1 MSGFTLYEVVST
13 SCLPYLTIANLYTR
27 MNSIMYVD
35 DDEDDRLIFCEVV
48 KAIRPDLICHVANDG
63 IHALEILNDLVV
75 HPDYIFLDMNMPR
88 FSGTEFL
95 IELRKSK
102 HLRDI
107 AVLMYST
114 SKTNRDAQL
123 CKQLGVVDFLVKP
136 SNLQGVYDQLRK
148 VLDPRN

>member
-1 MSGFTLYEVVST
+1 
-13 SCLPYLTIANLYTR
+13 
-27 MNSIMYVD
+27 
-35 DDEDDRLIFCEVV
+35 
-48 KAIRPDLICHVANDG
+48 
-63 IHALEILNDLVV
+63 
-75 HPDYIFLDMNMPR
+75 MNMPR

-107 AVLMYST
+107 AVVMYST